1 MLCRLGPLAVPFVS
15 DGLAAKV
22 LAAQDRARLLDAEMF
37 RAFASRYRLLR
48 NVCSRLERVAW
59 HAKQLQVMF
68 PMLSAVDK
76 RLDMIVG
83 RAQFTLDEERTGTAL
98 AIEAVENTDLNSRRN
113 RLIICRSNP
122 LW

>member
-1 MLCRLGPLAVPFVS
+1 
-15 DGLAAKV
+15 
-22 LAAQDRARLLDAEMF
+22 
-37 RAFASRYRLLR
+37 
-48 NVCSRLERVAW
+48 
-59 HAKQLQVMF
+59 MF